1 MNLAIIRL
9 IIERIDQNRQIGIDR
24 ARIIQPK
31 LIEASRGITIQYGPI
46 PRTRTEYMC
55 QRLLIFYD
63 SLDVFLIFEEDIRL
77 LSQLIAGGIIRL

>member
-9 IIERIDQNRQIGIDR
+9 IIERIDQNRQIGIYR
-24 ARIIQPK
+24 TRIIQPK
-31 LIEASRGITIQYGPI
+31 LIEASRGITIQYGSI

-55 QRLLIFYD
+55 QRLLIFYN
-63 SLDVFLIFEEDIRL
+63 SLDVFLIFEEDVRL